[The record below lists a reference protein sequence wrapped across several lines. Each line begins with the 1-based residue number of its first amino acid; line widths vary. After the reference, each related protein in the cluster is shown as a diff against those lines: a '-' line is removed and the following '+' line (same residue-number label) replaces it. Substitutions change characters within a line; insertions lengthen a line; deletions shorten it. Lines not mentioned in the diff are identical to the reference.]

1 MNDGKYGKIIFVLD
15 VDDLIIAGDNDE
27 LIQKIKHNMSN
38 EFEMKDLGEL
48 KYFLGIEVIKCMN
61 GWMLS

>member
-1 MNDGKYGKIIFVLD
+1 MVNN
-15 VDDLIIAGDNDE
+15 LIITCDNDE

-48 KYFLGIEVIKCMN
+48 KYFLN
-61 GWMLS
+61 LRH